1 MQAETEAA
9 LSDAPFDIP
18 TSTVGAEDDESVRSA
33 ISSLKLVSSPLDS
46 QVNDDTT
53 TELSGGA
60 GNCSPQSK
68 MISPLRVDSG
78 KLICFSEDRN

>member
-1 MQAETEAA
+1 M
-9 LSDAPFDIP
+9 P
-18 TSTVGAEDDESVRSA
+18 TSTVGAEDDESVQSV
-33 ISSLKLVSSPLDS
+33 ISLLKLVSSPLDL

-53 TELSGGA
+53 MELLDGA

-68 MISPLRVDSG
+68 MISLLRVDSG